1 MASVD
6 ITEVIPS
13 LEATLTIPGQDS
25 PYATASEDEW
35 TLKLVNAFWR
45 TVLDGIIEGYSI
57 DEDGIITPDT
67 GDSTFSRLEQQ
78 IVVIYAAMNVIQAQ
92 LLQLK
97 TVFRAKAG
105 SVEYETQQASQVLTR
120 LLDQLNNDKNILLER
135 LSDLGEGTDSFYVD
149 SPWERRDNQ
158 KNLTSGYWAGY

>member
-6 ITEVIPS
+6 VTELIPS
-13 LEATLTIPGQDS
+13 LEAILTIPGQDS
-25 PYATASEDEW
+25 PYAAASEEEW
-35 TLKLVNAFWR
+35 TLKLVNSFWR
-45 TVLDGIIEGYSI
+45 TVLDGIVEGYSI

-97 TVFRAKAG
+97 TVFKAKAG
-105 SVEYETQQASQVLTR
+105 SVEYETQQASQVLTA
-120 LLDQLNNDKNILLER
+120 LLSQLEKDKGILLER
-135 LSDLGEGTDSFYVD
+135 LSDLGEGTDAYYYD
-149 SPWERRDNQ
+149 APWERRDNQ
-158 KNLTSGYWAGY
+158 RSLTSGYWAGY

>member
-6 ITEVIPS
+6 ITELIPS
-13 LEATLTIPGQDS
+13 LEATLTIPGQTS
-25 PYATASEDEW
+25 PYAAASEEEW

-45 TVLDGIIEGYSI
+45 TVLDGIVEGYSI

-67 GDSTFSRLEQQ
+67 GDSTFSRLQQQ
-78 IVVIYAAMNVIQAQ
+78 IVVIYAAVNVIQAQ

-105 SVEYETQQASQVLTR
+105 SVEYETQQASQVLTG
-120 LLDQLNNDKNILLER
+120 LLNQLNQEKAILLER
-135 LSDLGEGTDSFYVD
+135 LSDLGEGTDVYYYD

-158 KNLTSGYWAGY
+158 RNLTSGYWAGY